1 MRGDIANTFVRFGSY
16 LALVLRCTY
25 YFLAEFQRFS
35 LDNSMIKKLY
45 SADPE
50 DEEEN
55 SKKLDVTTMNS
66 ESKSDKLNNAIINRK
81 IFTYKYMRLW

>member
-1 MRGDIANTFVRFGSY
+1 
-16 LALVLRCTY
+16 
-25 YFLAEFQRFS
+25 
-35 LDNSMIKKLY
+35 MIKKLY

-81 IFTYKYMRLW
+81 IFTYKYMRLWF